1 MSKKHYTHL
10 TYEER
15 CQISELLASEISA
28 PQIALALDKH
38 KSTIYREIKRGIKPD
53 DKKTVYNARFS
64 VQQYDIRRK
73 NSKKPYKYTEKIKE
87 YVIENLEN
95 GYSPEQISGRL
106 KIDNPDLSVSHETI
120 YKVIWADKKAG
131 GTLFKYLRR
140 GGKKYQKRGSSYKDR
155 GIIGRVD
162 IDERPEIVNKKE
174 RLGDWEGDLVLG
186 SRDSKVALVTMVDRA
201 SKLTKIG
208 RVESKEA
215 FGVRNEIVKM
225 MGAVKDFVETI
236 TFDNGREFV
245 HHEGIGGELG
255 AKVYFAKPYHS
266 WERGLNEHTNG
277 LIRQYFP
284 KGASLEGVTQ
294 EKIEKVENLLNNRP
308 RKVLGYRTP
317 NEVFFENYPTHHC
330 VALHT

>member
-1 MSKKHYTHL
+1 
-10 TYEER
+10 
-15 CQISELLASEISA
+15 
-28 PQIALALDKH
+28 
-38 KSTIYREIKRGIKPD
+38 
-53 DKKTVYNARFS
+53 
-64 VQQYDIRRK
+64 
-73 NSKKPYKYTEKIKE
+73 
-87 YVIENLEN
+87 
-95 GYSPEQISGRL
+95 
-106 KIDNPDLSVSHETI
+106 
-120 YKVIWADKKAG
+120 
-131 GTLFKYLRR
+131 
-140 GGKKYQKRGSSYKDR
+140 
-155 GIIGRVD
+155 
-162 IDERPEIVNKKE
+162 
-174 RLGDWEGDLVLG
+174 VLG
-186 SRDSKVALVTMVDRA
+186 SRESKVALVTMVDRA

-208 RVESKEA
+208 YVESKEA

-317 NEVFFENYPTHHC
+317 SEVFFENYPTHHC
-330 VALHT
+330 VASHT